1 MRLNSNFKKK
11 IKETAALCG
20 CPLINKITEVV
31 NVGFE
36 VMCEDFDCDED
47 VLIVTN
53 VAKLYANEMYQEAI
67 SVLAIAFM
75 MREVD
80 NAGDLTAAVGASK
93 DAYCI
98 KAFLTKFLD
107 CFEDSI
113 AIREE
118 SKDKKLN

>member
-1 MRLNSNFKKK
+1 MRINSNFKKE

-20 CPLINKITEVV
+20 CPLINKIAEVV

-80 NAGDLTAAVGASK
+80 NAGDLTASDEVIIPVQAQ
-93 DAYCI
+93 
-98 KAFLTKFLD
+98 
-107 CFEDSI
+107 
-113 AIREE
+113 
-118 SKDKKLN
+118 